1 MDDRKKEDR
10 KEEEDAFVS
19 LFLSIFAPFLFV
31 FSDAKIRLSLA
42 VGGGAGRSGDGFA
55 KEKRQARDRSMLSE

>member
-1 MDDRKKEDR
+1 M
-10 KEEEDAFVS
+10 S